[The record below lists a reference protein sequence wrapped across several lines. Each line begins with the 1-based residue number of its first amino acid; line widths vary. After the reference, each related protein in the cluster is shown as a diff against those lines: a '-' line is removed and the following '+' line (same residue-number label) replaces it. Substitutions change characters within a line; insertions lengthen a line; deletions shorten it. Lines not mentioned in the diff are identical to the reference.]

1 MHRNRKDNKHYQRF
15 TIEIFRNSAD
25 NAVSC
30 YNKNRDKTKK
40 MSARVDFCLRLFRFF
55 SAKFIKGN
63 AENFRKADKVFRIRV
78 AFSALPFCNSLAR
91 TIKKLRELFLGNS
104 LSLSQIR
111 NFFSKGHKKSA
122 PFPYFQFTVFHE
134 FLQATKAAT
143 FGCIGYFIENAHNKV
158 LNIYILIY

>member
-55 SAKFIKGN
+55 SAKFVQRN
-63 AENFRKADKVFRIRV
+63 PENFRKADKVFRIRV
-78 AFSALPFCNSLAR
+78 AFSAFPFCNSLAR
-91 TIKKLRELFLGNS
+91 NIKKLRQLFLGNS

-111 NFFSKGHKKSA
+111 NFFSKGHKKIRPLS
-122 PFPYFQFTVFHE
+122 YFQFTVFYE
-134 FLQATKAAT
+134 LLQATKAAT
-143 FGCIGYFIENAHNKV
+143 FGCRRFFYEKQT
-158 LNIYILIY
+158 